1 MAITK
6 KTFSVVAAF
15 ITVLA
20 AAILMCNTECLCCCG
35 NRQNSKTNHSP
46 DGYRLE
52 SRQHT

>member
-20 AAILMCNTECLCCCG
+20 AAILMVCATPSASAAAVTG
-35 NRQNSKTNHSP
+35 KTNHSP